1 MSITKPLSSIALV
14 FLLPATMFS
23 AGRLATPDILVGQ
36 NLAATAAVMLSEA
49 APLGGIQLTITSG
62 NPTLVLLSKSPEA
75 EGSASI
81 VVMVE
86 ENRKLSP
93 EFYVY
98 GLGSSG
104 TAIYSAS
111 APGFANCSSVVRLA
125 PSGIVIQ
132 GAYGLGNPTLITTGS
147 EPPKVTVH
155 SGLIGPAGE
164 FVIAQPVAG
173 GRSVAVNITNSN
185 PQVGT
190 VTPSI
195 VAIASGASSATAK
208 FEPSSAGNTTLAASA
223 PPDFRV
229 ASQYG
234 TATITVVAPGIGL
247 TDQVSIGRNLQIGGS
262 LSLGQPARRG
272 LQVVLT
278 SNNPE
283 QLLLSHDAQEPGS
296 ASITVDVPAGGISGT
311 YYLQSLSGAGTVTYT
326 ASAPGFVS
334 RIGKVQ
340 LTPSG
345 VVIGL
350 GPPDEAEVFRK
361 EASEYEHG
369 LSISLSHDKGFPL
382 TVYMAQLDPV
392 THRGADITV
401 QALRPGVS
409 ATIELKNSDP
419 AVGTIGSSVSIRSG
433 FSSAAAPFGARKE
446 GSTVISAITPTG
458 FTAASNSTSLTVAV
472 KP

>member
-1 MSITKPLSSIALV
+1 MIRLFSSIALV
-14 FLLPATMFS
+14 VLMTTPMFS
-23 AGRLATPDILVGQ
+23 AGRLTTPDILVGQ
-36 NLAATAAVMLSEA
+36 NLAATAAVTLSEA
-49 APLGGIQLTITSG
+49 APFGGLQLTITSG
-62 NPTLVLLSKSPEA
+62 NPTLVLLSKTPEA
-75 EGSASI
+75 AGSASI
-81 VVMVE
+81 VVTVE

-104 TAIYSAS
+104 TANYSAS
-111 APGFANCSSVVRLA
+111 APGYAKCSGTVRLA

-132 GAYGLGNPTLITTGS
+132 GSYGLGNPTLITTGT
-147 EPPKVTVH
+147 EPSKVTVH
-155 SGLIGPAGE
+155 SELIGPAGE
-164 FVIAQPVAG
+164 FMIPQPVAG

-190 VTPSI
+190 VTPST
-195 VAIASGASSATAK
+195 VTIASGATSATARFK
-208 FEPSSAGNTTLAASA
+208 PSSAGNTTLAASA

-229 ASQYG
+229 VSQYG
-234 TATITVVAPGIGL
+234 MATIRVVAPGIGL
-247 TDQVSIGRNLQIGGS
+247 TDQASIGRNLQIGGS
-262 LSLGQPARRG
+262 LSLGQPAPGG

-283 QLLLSHDAQEPGS
+283 QLLLSHGAQEPGA
-296 ASITVDVPAGGISGT
+296 ASITVDVAAGGTSGT
-311 YYLQSLSGAGTVTYT
+311 YYLQSLSDTGTVTYSAT
-326 ASAPGFVS
+326 APGFVS
-334 RIGKVQ
+334 RIGNVR

-409 ATIELKNSDP
+409 ATVELNNSDP
-419 AVGTIGSSVSIRSG
+419 AVGTISSSVSIKSG
-433 FSSAAAPFGARKE
+433 SSSAAAPFGARKE